1 MGIEVGLATLFGS
14 IGTMGAAGGAAAVGT
29 GAATGIA
36 GTAFTAG
43 NILAGVA
50 TVGTVA
56 STGMSIYGQQ
66 QAQKQSEKIAQHN
79 LNVEAAN
86 REQLKAEGREQ
97 LDRDRQRNKRFL
109 AQQRGSLAASGL
121 QMDTGTGLEME
132 AESAAMLELEAL
144 DNQYKMNMGLR
155 DSQNRSTAI
164 RMDQQAKKRA
174 SNINIASTVMG
185 GANQMARLQL

>member
-1 MGIEVGLATLFGS
+1 MPPVVGVVGA
-14 IGTMGAAGGAAAVGT
+14 IGTMGAAGTAVSAAGV
-29 GAATGIA
+29 ATGVA
-36 GTAFTAG
+36 GTAFTGA
-43 NILAGVA
+43 NVLAGMA
-50 TVGTVA
+50 TIGTVA
-56 STGMSIYGQQ
+56 STGMSIYGQK
-66 QAQKQSEKIAQHN
+66 QAQKQSAKIAQHN

-97 LDRDRQRNKRFL
+97 LDRDRTRNKRFL
-109 AQQRGSLAASGL
+109 AQQRGAQAASGL

-185 GANQMARLQL
+185 GANQMARLKL